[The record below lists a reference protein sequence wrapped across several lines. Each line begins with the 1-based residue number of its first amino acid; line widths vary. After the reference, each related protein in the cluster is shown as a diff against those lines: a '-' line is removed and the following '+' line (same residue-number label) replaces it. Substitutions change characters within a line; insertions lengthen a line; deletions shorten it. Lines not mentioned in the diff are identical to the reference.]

1 MSKGNGAAAGKTVAD
16 RVWRLGDEF
25 INFYAVEEDGRLTI
39 VDAGVPGF
47 AETLEAQL
55 AEIGFG
61 LADVEAV
68 VLTHADSDHT
78 GVVPELQATGARVL
92 VHSDAEA
99 MLREPGPKGGD
110 ARATRLLQQL
120 WRPAAWR
127 MLIHMGRRGA
137 MKPPHVEGAESY
149 GDGDL
154 LNVPGRLRVIPTP
167 GHSPGHCALLLEER
181 GVLFAGDAL
190 CTLNPAT
197 FRRGPQL
204 MPSGFNTS
212 DAQAAESLQ
221 AVAQTAAD
229 VVLVGHGEPWTGGAR
244 AAVERARAALG

>member
-1 MSKGNGAAAGKTVAD
+1 MSKATGGRAAVAD

-25 INFYAVEEDGRLTI
+25 INFYAVEEDARLTI

-47 AETLEAQL
+47 GDTLEADL
-55 AEIGFG
+55 ATIGFG

-78 GVVPELQATGARVL
+78 GVVPALQAAGARVL
-92 VHSDAEA
+92 VHADAEA

-110 ARATRLLQQL
+110 ARLARLLRQL
-120 WRPAAWR
+120 WRPSLWR

-137 MKPPHVEGAESY
+137 MKPPHVDGAETY
-149 GDGDL
+149 GDGDVL
-154 LNVPGRLRVIPTP
+154 DVPGRLRTIPTP
-167 GHSPGHCALLLEER
+167 GHSPGHSSLLLEAR

-190 CTLNPAT
+190 CTLNPMT
-197 FRRGPQL
+197 LKRGPQL
-204 MPSGFNTS
+204 MPPGFNTS
-212 DAQAAESLQ
+212 DAQAEASLA
-221 AVAQTAAD
+221 AVAETGAR

-244 AAVERARAALG
+244 AAVERARETTR